1 MVRTRIEEKRKELVS
16 SSEEGNMIISEKI
29 SDYEKKIGNEEEKIN
44 AGKKELEKKIKSKID
59 DKKDEL
65 LDKLKIKF

>member
-1 MVRTRIEEKRKELVS
+1 
-16 SSEEGNMIISEKI
+16 MIISEKI